1 MHLKTS
7 LIILQIRFIMRCEYY
22 AGKGFI
28 DMKSFLGKFCFP
40 AIVIIALLA
49 WPMSSPA
56 SNVEWKLKH
65 SLDLK
70 ETPVDV
76 AVSPD
81 WQKLFVLT
89 EAGEVQIY
97 SGNGVLIDTINVGT
111 HVDDITAGPQGSVLI
126 LKSSQNK
133 KIQIVS
139 LDFIQN
145 INVSGSPLKGSPDAP
160 VVIAVFSDFE

>member
-1 MHLKTS
+1 MA
-7 LIILQIRFIMRCEYY
+7 FIKQCEYN
-22 AGKGFI
+22 ARKGFI
-28 DMKSFLGKFCFP
+28 YMKSILGKFCFP
-40 AIVIIALLA
+40 ALVLVVFLTCAT
-49 WPMSSPA
+49 SSPA
-56 SNVEWKLKH
+56 STVEWKIKH

-70 ETPVDV
+70 DTPVDV

-81 WQKLFVLT
+81 WQKLFILT
-89 EAGEVQIY
+89 EEGEVQIY
-97 SGNGVLIDTINVGT
+97 SGNGVLIDTISVGS

-145 INVSGSPLKGSPDAP
+145 INVSGSPAKGTPDAP
-160 VVIAVFSDFE
+160 VVIAIFSDFE

>member
-1 MHLKTS
+1 MH
-7 LIILQIRFIMRCEYY
+7 CEYY

-28 DMKSFLGKFCFP
+28 DMKSLLGKFCFP
-40 AIVIIALLA
+40 TLVTFALLA
-49 WPMSSPA
+49 WSLSSSA
-56 SNVEWKLKH
+56 STVEWKLKH

-81 WQKLFVLT
+81 WQKLFILT
-89 EAGEVQIY
+89 ETGDVQIY
-97 SGNGVLIDTINVGT
+97 SGNGTLIDTIHVGT

-139 LDFIQN
+139 VDFIQN
-145 INVSGSPLKGSPDAP
+145 INVSGSPIKGSPDAP